1 MQRSPR
7 LLSLVSAAVVLTG
20 MALAHDDDPKLLGRE
35 LPYRGPGYQRPL
47 DLLGRLNGTM
57 PANPL
62 MATCSIFQCSNG
74 TQLLSWL
81 PLSSFSGNPV
91 AGNDCWGYTSPS
103 GREYA
108 LFGHDKGSAVVEVTN
123 PANPNVIANLTGPG
137 SIWRDMKVFD
147 TYMYVVSEGGG
158 GIQVF
163 DLSNVDA
170 GQVTSAGSVTTGG
183 TSSTHNVFID
193 TDSGFLYRAGGS
205 SNGLRIYDLNASKT
219 NPPFVGSWG
228 SSYVHD
234 VQVMTYTSGP
244 LAGKQIAYCC
254 TGSSGTLRTVDV
266 TNKSNPQTMDTAQ
279 YPNSGYSH
287 QGWLSE
293 DKRYFY
299 LNDEF
304 DEPPLSTTT
313 YVFDVLDPSNIVYMG
328 SFNNG
333 LAAIGHNGYVRGNY
347 LFEANYRS
355 GLRVFDVG
363 ANPINPPETFWF
375 DTYPSSNSAD
385 YSGLWS
391 CYPFFNSGIVL
402 GSDTV
407 RGLFVMWAGPPQLAI
422 SYPNGKPATISA
434 LGQNVRVDIS
444 ANAGA
449 IAPGTE
455 MLHYDAGA
463 GFVSVPLT
471 NLGGGQ
477 YDAPFPNLACNT
489 QVNYYV
495 SVASTS
501 NIVWTDPEAAPA
513 ATDVT
518 TATCPVAPF
527 TYCVA
532 KTNTCGGTPAL
543 SFSGTPSASQTSG
556 FMLDAGGARFGK
568 AGLMI
573 YTDQGQGNQPF
584 QGGTLC
590 IAAAGLRRGPAVF
603 ENGATLGMCD
613 GTFSLDLNAFAA
625 GQAGGNPQ
633 AYLSLPGTQ
642 VNVQQWGRDT
652 STSAYLSDG
661 GQYVV
666 GP

>member
-1 MQRSPR
+1 MHRSP
-7 LLSLVSAAVVLTG
+7 SLFTIVSAVVLTG
-20 MALAHDDDPKLLGRE
+20 VALAHDDDPKLLGRE

-47 DLLGRLNGTM
+47 DLFGRLNGPM
-57 PANPL
+57 PTNPL
-62 MATCSIFQCSNG
+62 MATCGTFQCSNG

-81 PLSSFSGNPV
+81 PLNSFSGNPNE
-91 AGNDCWGYTSPS
+91 GNDCWGYTSPS

-108 LFGHDKGSAVVEVTN
+108 LFGHDQGTAVVEVTN
-123 PANPNVIANLTGPG
+123 PSSPNIIANVSGPG
-137 SIWRDMKVFD
+137 SIWRDVKVYG
-147 TYMYVVSEGGG
+147 TYMYVVSEGGS
-158 GIQVF
+158 GIQIF
-163 DLSNVDA
+163 DLANVDS
-170 GQVTSAGSVTTGG
+170 GQVTSVGSVTSGG
-183 TSSTHNVFID
+183 STSTHNVFID

-205 SNGLRIYDLNASKT
+205 SNGLRIYDLNVSQT

-228 SSYVHD
+228 TNYVHD
-234 VQVMTYTSGP
+234 VQVVTHTTGP
-244 LAGKQIAYCC
+244 LAGKQVAYCC
-254 TGSSGTLRTVDV
+254 TGSSQTLRTVDV
-266 TNKSNPQTMDTAQ
+266 TNKNNPQSLDSAS

-293 DKRYFY
+293 DRRYFY

-304 DEPPLSTTT
+304 DEPPLKTTT
-313 YVFDVLDPSNIVYMG
+313 YVFDVLDPSNIVYLG
-328 SFNNG
+328 RFDNG
-333 LAAIGHNGYVRGNY
+333 LDAIGHNGYVKGNLLY
-347 LFEANYRS
+347 EANYRS
-355 GLRVFDVG
+355 GLRVFDLG
-363 ANPINPPETFWF
+363 ASPTNPPETYWF
-375 DTYPSSNSAD
+375 DTYPGSNSAD

-391 CYPFFNSGIVL
+391 CYPFFDSGIVL

-434 LGQNVRVDIS
+434 FGQNVRVDIT

-463 GFVSVPLT
+463 GFVSVPLI

-477 YDAPFPNLACNT
+477 YDAPFPNLGCNT
-489 QVNYYV
+489 QVNYYI
-495 SVASTS
+495 SAASTS

-513 ATDVT
+513 ATNVT
-518 TATCPVAPF
+518 TATCPAGPF

-532 KTNTCGGTPAL
+532 KTNSCGGTPAL
-543 SFSGTPSASQTSG
+543 SFSGTPSASATSG
-556 FMLDAGGARFGK
+556 FMLDASGAGFGK
-568 AGLMI
+568 AGLVI

-590 IAAAGLRRGPAVF
+590 IALAGLRRGPAVF
-603 ENGATLGMCD
+603 ETGGTPGMCN

-633 AYLSLPGTQ
+633 GYLSVPGTQ
-642 VNVQQWGRDT
+642 INVQQWGRDST
-652 STSAYLSDG
+652 TSAYLSDG